1 VPGGISRKTENSVK
15 FLLMAVDIVKASGL
29 PQKFDMR
36 KLADSLMRSGAPE
49 EVALDIA
56 RKVEKKIPQEAST
69 KAVFRMAKRLLRRYN
84 RVSGMR
90 YSLKNALYALG
101 PAGYR
106 FEKYMAR
113 ILRAHGYST
122 EVDQIMDGYC
132 VKHEVDVLAIRK
144 GEHFVIECKYHSDGG
159 TATDVKTALY
169 VHSRFVDIRKACDL
183 KPGHPA
189 GVHYGMLVTNTRCT
203 TDAIKYAE
211 CVGLRVMSWKYP
223 EKESLERIIEDRR
236 LYPATILHSAR
247 KRTLEAL
254 FSHDIILA
262 QDVAGMDERVLARRS
277 GLDHETARVLKREA
291 EELCPCE

>member
-1 VPGGISRKTENSVK
+1 
-15 FLLMAVDIVKASGL
+15 MAVDIVKASGL
-29 PQKFDMR
+29 PQKFDLR

-49 EVALDIA
+49 DVALDIA
-56 RKVEKKIPQEAST
+56 GKVRKDLPPDAST
-69 KAVFRMAKRLLRRYN
+69 KAIFRMAKRLLRRYN
-84 RVSGMR
+84 RASGMR

-113 ILRAHGYST
+113 ILKAHGYTTS
-122 EVDQIMDGYC
+122 VDQIMEGYC
-132 VKHEVDVLAIRK
+132 VKHEVDVLATRDR
-144 GEHFVIECKYHSDGG
+144 EHFVIECKYHSDGG

-169 VHSRFVDIRKACDL
+169 VHSRFVDIRKACEL
-183 KPGHPA
+183 KPGHPQ

-211 CVGLRVMSWKYP
+211 CVGLRIMSWRYP
-223 EKESLERIIEDRR
+223 EKESLEKIIEERR

-262 QDVAGMDERVLARRS
+262 QDVAAMDERMLARKS
-277 GLDHETARVLKREA
+277 GLDHDTARSLKKEA
-291 EELCPCE
+291 EQLCPCG

>member
-1 VPGGISRKTENSVK
+1 
-15 FLLMAVDIVKASGL
+15 MAVDIVKASGL
-29 PQKFDMR
+29 PQKFDLR

-49 EVALDIA
+49 DVALDIA
-56 RKVEKKIPQEAST
+56 RKVEDKIPPEAST

-84 RVSGMR
+84 RASGMR

-106 FEKYMAR
+106 FEKYIAR
-113 ILRAHGYST
+113 ILKAHGYST

-132 VKHEVDVLAIRK
+132 VKHEVDVLATREE
-144 GEHFVIECKYHSDGG
+144 EHFVIECKYHINGG

-169 VHSRFVDIRKACDL
+169 VHSRFVDIRKACEL
-183 KPGHPA
+183 QPGHPQ
-189 GVHYGMLVTNTRCT
+189 GVHHGMLVTNTRCT

-223 EKESLERIIEDRR
+223 EKESLEKIIEERR

-247 KRTLEAL
+247 KKTLEAL

-262 QDVAGMDERVLARRS
+262 QDVAGIDERILIRRS
-277 GLDHETARVLKREA
+277 GLDPATARALKREA